1 MDAAEVEHAYRT
13 GEMRSGALD
22 TAFIHDR
29 AMRESGHDTST
40 RLEGICADLA
50 TVDLNSLLYKVEMDL
65 AELIRRE
72 YAGRFPEGGG
82 KVMGAREWKERAA
95 RRNVLLDAYCWDS
108 TAGTYYDYDLVR
120 REHHRFVSATSFY
133 PLWAGAASQDQA
145 ERVIATT
152 LPLIE
157 MPGGI
162 AATDE
167 RSRGTV
173 SADHPQKQ
181 WDYPN
186 GWAPHQMIV
195 WEGLRRTGHP
205 GIAARLAYRWLYTMV
220 SNAVQ
225 YNGVVTEKYDVVRR
239 SHEVFAEYGNVGATF
254 SLVPPEGFGWTNASF
269 VVGRALL
276 AGEEQV
282 AALNRLLPPEW
293 VFSSSPASAGSARA
307 PAP

>member
-1 MDAAEVEHAYRT
+1 
-13 GEMRSGALD
+13 
-22 TAFIHDR
+22 
-29 AMRESGHDTST
+29 
-40 RLEGICADLA
+40 
-50 TVDLNSLLYKVEMDL
+50 
-65 AELIRRE
+65 
-72 YAGRFPEGGG
+72 
-82 KVMGAREWKERAA
+82 
-95 RRNVLLDAYCWDS
+95 
-108 TAGTYYDYDLVR
+108 
-120 REHHRFVSATSFY
+120 
-133 PLWAGAASQDQA
+133 
-145 ERVIATT
+145 
-152 LPLIE
+152 
-157 MPGGI
+157 
-162 AATDE
+162 
-167 RSRGTV
+167 
-173 SADHPQKQ
+173 
-181 WDYPN
+181 
-186 GWAPHQMIV
+186 MIV

-276 AGEEQV
+276 AGEEHV